1 MPKIYTLFKSVKD
14 TVPEQH
20 VAKCYKALRVIIRER
35 TRGGYPDDVKVLL
48 MNEYADKVKEGLT
61 TAFSEKQALDL
72 LEILQGC
79 ANNSHENPRKRR
91 RSLSSLT
98 ESVVSDD
105 SAESE
110 EESNESEEESAYN
123 SSDYS
128 DSDED
133 YDPSLVRECIEI
145 KQSQSTCGII
155 TLSMLAFFNIAIS
168 TVIAAKVYNIDIVS
182 IADRFLHPS
191 FM

>member
-1 MPKIYTLFKSVKD
+1 MPKIYTLFNSVKD

-35 TRGGYPDDVKVLL
+35 TRGYPDDVNVLL

-61 TAFSEKQALDL
+61 TAFTEKQALDL

-79 ANNSHENPRKRR
+79 VHSSQENPRKRR
-91 RSLSSLT
+91 RSISSFT
-98 ESVVSDD
+98 ESEVSSD
-105 SAESE
+105 ESTESDEE
-110 EESNESEEESAYN
+110 EESDESEEESAYN
-123 SSDYS
+123 SSD
-128 DSDED
+128 ED
-133 YDPSLVRECIEI
+133 YEPSLVHKCIEI
-145 KQSQSTCGII
+145 KQQNTWGTF

-182 IADRFLHPS
+182 VADRFLHPS